1 MLSRLRLVGIDDGFF
16 PPEYKELKLKTVLVG
31 TLYRG
36 RRPVDVKLRTV
47 TVDGTDGTKKAIEI
61 LESLGES
68 DAVFLDGV
76 TVAGFNV
83 VDPEVLLSL
92 SKSVVV
98 IYKFEP
104 NIEKIERALKLHF
117 SDWRFRYD
125 IILKA
130 YSRSSFVRTKW
141 KTMRIAVFG
150 DSSVEAERLISYT
163 QLVSSIPEPLR
174 ASDIIASAI
183 SRNPALLS
191 KISSEQPTSSQP

>member
-1 MLSRLRLVGIDDGFF
+1 VGIDDGFF
-16 PPEYKELKLKTVLVG
+16 PPDYKELKLRTILVG

-36 RRPVDVKLRTV
+36 RKPVDVKLRTI
-47 TVDGTDGTKKAIEI
+47 TVDGTDGTEKAVEI
-61 LESLGES
+61 LGSLGES

-83 VDPEVLLSL
+83 VDPEALLKL

-104 NIEKIERALKLHF
+104 DIDRIERALKHHF

-125 IILKA
+125 IILRA
-130 YSRSSFVRTKW
+130 YSRSSLVRTKW

-150 DSSVEAERLISYT
+150 DTGMGVDRLVSYT

-191 KISSEQPTSSQP
+191 KISSE

>member
-1 MLSRLRLVGIDDGFF
+1 MLSQLRLVGIDDGFF
-16 PPEYKELKLKTVLVG
+16 PPDYKELKLKTILVG

-36 RRPVDVKLRTV
+36 RKPVDVKLRTI
-47 TVDGTDGTKKAIEI
+47 TVDGTDGTEKAVEI
-61 LESLGES
+61 LGSLGES

-83 VDPEVLLSL
+83 VDPEALLKL

-104 NIEKIERALKLHF
+104 DIDRIERALKHHF

-125 IILKA
+125 IILRA
-130 YSRSSFVRTKW
+130 YSRSSLVRTKW

-150 DSSVEAERLISYT
+150 DTGMGVDRLVSYT
-163 QLVSSIPEPLR
+163 QFVSSIPEPLR

-191 KISSEQPTSSQP
+191 KISSE

>member
-92 SKSVVV
+92 SKSVV
-98 IYKFEP
+98 
-104 NIEKIERALKLHF
+104 
-117 SDWRFRYD
+117 
-125 IILKA
+125 
-130 YSRSSFVRTKW
+130 
-141 KTMRIAVFG
+141 
-150 DSSVEAERLISYT
+150 
-163 QLVSSIPEPLR
+163 
-174 ASDIIASAI
+174 
-183 SRNPALLS
+183 
-191 KISSEQPTSSQP
+191 

>member
-1 MLSRLRLVGIDDGFF
+1 MLSQLRLVGIDDGFF
-16 PPEYKELKLKTVLVG
+16 PPDYKELKLRTILVG

-36 RRPVDVKLRTV
+36 RKPVDVKLRTI
-47 TVDGTDGTKKAIEI
+47 TVDGTDGTEKAVEI
-61 LESLGES
+61 LGSLGES

-83 VDPEVLLSL
+83 VDPEALLKL

-104 NIEKIERALKLHF
+104 DIDRIERALKHHF

-125 IILKA
+125 IILRA
-130 YSRSSFVRTKW
+130 YSRSSLVRTKW

-150 DSSVEAERLISYT
+150 DTGMGVDRLVSYT

-191 KISSEQPTSSQP
+191 KISSE